1 MAPTGINRPGY
12 SSSPTG
18 INRPGYSSPKP
29 PTGVTDQ
36 GVMIMIGVRILS

>member
-29 PTGVTDQ
+29 PTGVNRPGRNDNDR
-36 GVMIMIGVRILS
+36 VRTLS